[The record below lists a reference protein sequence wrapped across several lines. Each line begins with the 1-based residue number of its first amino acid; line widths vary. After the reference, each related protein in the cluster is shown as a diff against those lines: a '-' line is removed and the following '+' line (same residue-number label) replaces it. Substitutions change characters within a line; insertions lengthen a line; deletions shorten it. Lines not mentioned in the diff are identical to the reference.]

1 MGCPCSRSTPSKRT
15 REDACSTRER
25 WRRPVPLPSEN
36 GNHLEGIALAP
47 LQRLLPCLLST
58 RLAGHKHR
66 LPRTSRNARWPRQ
79 AHRRL
84 KSRGLA
90 SIHATTLLQAWRSGC
105 HDLFVFMGLMAR
117 GAHPGRRSP
126 SDRLGK
132 WSGADMRSAISRRL
146 RDGAVE
152 QGLTRPCC
160 CICAQAEASPHPGKG
175 ASSCSAGELR
185 IIRSSS
191 EALASGPKLVQRTI
205 ERSHLLRREPSSE
218 REPPRRHC

>member
-1 MGCPCSRSTPSKRT
+1 MRDGHGRCIGVSRT
-15 REDACSTRER
+15 
-25 WRRPVPLPSEN
+25 
-36 GNHLEGIALAP
+36 
-47 LQRLLPCLLST
+47 
-58 RLAGHKHR
+58 
-66 LPRTSRNARWPRQ
+66 
-79 AHRRL
+79 
-84 KSRGLA
+84 GLA
-90 SIHATTLLQAWRSGC
+90 SLHATTLLHWRSGC
-105 HDLFVFMGLMAR
+105 HDLFVLGLVAR

-132 WSGADMRSAISRRL
+132 WSGAHMRSAIPRRL

-218 REPPRRHC
+218 ARTTSKALLTGGTARGGLVGLPSGVARNRCGLFWGSIARREGGIRRRTTPSAGLAEKVQSSQSNAFSWCVFTGV

>member
-1 MGCPCSRSTPSKRT
+1 MVGPRLATSGHTCFTPPRL
-15 REDACSTRER
+15 EH
-25 WRRPVPLPSEN
+25 RPVRSPRKPRTTSKASLARASPTSPSVPPLHVSRGTN
-36 GNHLEGIALAP
+36 IAC
-47 LQRLLPCLLST
+47 RG
-58 RLAGHKHR
+58 RLAMRDGHGR
-66 LPRTSRNARWPRQ
+66 RIGVSRA
-79 AHRRL
+79 
-84 KSRGLA
+84 GLA

-105 HDLFVFMGLMAR
+105 HDYDLFVLGLMAR

-132 WSGADMRSAISRRL
+132 WSGAHTRSAIPRRL

-160 CICAQAEASPHPGKG
+160 CICSQAEASPPPGKG

>member
-1 MGCPCSRSTPSKRT
+1 MRDGHGRCIGVSRT
-15 REDACSTRER
+15 
-25 WRRPVPLPSEN
+25 
-36 GNHLEGIALAP
+36 
-47 LQRLLPCLLST
+47 
-58 RLAGHKHR
+58 
-66 LPRTSRNARWPRQ
+66 
-79 AHRRL
+79 
-84 KSRGLA
+84 GLA
-90 SIHATTLLQAWRSGC
+90 SLHATTLLHWRSGC
-105 HDLFVFMGLMAR
+105 HDLFVLGLVAR

-132 WSGADMRSAISRRL
+132 WSGAHTRSAIPRRL

-218 REPPRRHC
+218 ARTTSKALLTGGTARGGLVGLNVACCT

>member
-1 MGCPCSRSTPSKRT
+1 MRDGHGRCIGVSRT
-15 REDACSTRER
+15 
-25 WRRPVPLPSEN
+25 
-36 GNHLEGIALAP
+36 
-47 LQRLLPCLLST
+47 
-58 RLAGHKHR
+58 
-66 LPRTSRNARWPRQ
+66 
-79 AHRRL
+79 
-84 KSRGLA
+84 GLA
-90 SIHATTLLQAWRSGC
+90 SLHATTLLHWRSGC
-105 HDLFVFMGLMAR
+105 HDLFVLGLVAR

-132 WSGADMRSAISRRL
+132 WSGAHMRSAIPRRL

-160 CICAQAEASPHPGKG
+160 CICSQAEASPPPGKG

-218 REPPRRHC
+218 DGGKNHLEGIVDGWHRARRTCRSARRVLHVTGVGSFGGRSRGVGRAATQAQRAGACCVRVSFFPK